1 MTILI
6 KRDDI
11 PTGVRLSIDNAKD
24 LLKEAEILYGK
35 ARYARSTALFILALE
50 EIAKATFLRDRWSNG
65 MDITAPFWS
74 KKIIKHLPKARRGVS
89 LSVEELASRLRGK
102 VNKKTLNTLSLSLS
116 SIATNYEAIREG
128 CIYVNWDKGQWI
140 DPNSGKYAQELV
152 KPITL
157 NPEHTMEALASITLH
172 HAKFALENFENHR
185 DSQKILSIT

>member
-1 MTILI
+1 MTVLI
-6 KRDDI
+6 KHDDI

-35 ARYARSTALFILALE
+35 DRYARSTALTILALE

-65 MDITAPFWS
+65 MDITATFWS
-74 KKIIKHLPKARRGVS
+74 KKIIKHLPKVKKGMS
-89 LSVEELASRLRGK
+89 LSVEELTSPLRGK
-102 VNKKTLNTLSLSLS
+102 INKKGLNTLSRTLS

-157 NPEHTMEALASITLH
+157 NPKDTLGALASLTLH
-172 HAKFALENFENHR
+172 EATFALKNFENHP